1 MKQFDTLYARNSN
14 NTINAWSISVEP
26 LENMKALIHIAEGQ
40 LEGKETNTTRAV
52 NKGKNIGKMNETTA
66 YEQACKDAQSRWERK
81 KKQGYKS
88 LKDLNINIENYEEEK
103 SGDVLTLNNAIESS
117 LPLNRTDANNLSKPM
132 KAQPYFKEDGSVR
145 IKFPCFGQP
154 KLNGF
159 RVMARWEK
167 VKENAGTLLETEV
180 EKVVFRSKEGLRF
193 TVLEHIE
200 KEFTKEMFEI
210 VNSNKEP
217 LIDFAFDG
225 EMYIHGELLSEIS
238 SAVKKHN
245 NKTSLI
251 KFYIFDIAVGGVSQK
266 NRLDLLSFI
275 DTQHFQ
281 HKCKNIIGVFRNTI
295 NSNEEAQTFTDE
307 CIKKGYEG
315 AIFRDMKAEYQFGK
329 RPQTMVK
336 LKRFQDKEFK
346 IVDVVGGDNSPEL
359 GVFICVQEQG
369 LKFKVTPEGSQ
380 DVKKEYL
387 SNKTKYIGKKL
398 TVRFFER
405 TKDNLPFHAVGTTIR
420 DYE

>member
-26 LENMKALIHIAEGQ
+26 LENMKALIHIVEGQ

-66 YEQACKDAQSRWERK
+66 YEQACKEAQSRWEKK

-88 LKDLNINIENYEEEK
+88 LKDLNIDVENYKEEK
-103 SGDVLTLNNAIESS
+103 PGDILTINNAIEVS

-132 KAQPYFKEDGSVR
+132 KAQPYFKDDGSVR
-145 IKFPCFGQP
+145 IKFPCYGQS

-167 VKENAGTLLETEV
+167 VKENVGTLLETEV
-180 EKVVFRSKEGLRF
+180 EKVVFRSKEGLRYDI
-193 TVLEHIE
+193 LEHIE
-200 KEFTKEMFEI
+200 KEFTKEMFSTINIKGEQIEI
-210 VNSNKEP
+210 V
-217 LIDFAFDG
+217 FDG
-225 EMYIHGELLSEIS
+225 EMYIPNEILSEIS
-238 SAVKKHN
+238 SAVRKRN
-245 NKTSLI
+245 NKTEKL
-251 KFYIFDIAVGGVSQK
+251 KFYIFDIAISEVNQK
-266 NRLDLLSFI
+266 NRLQFLDEFRTLLINNS
-275 DTQHFQ
+275 
-281 HKCKNIIGVFRNTI
+281 CKNILTVNSIKI
-295 NSNEEAQTFTDE
+295 NSNEEAQEFTDT
-307 CIKKGYEG
+307 CIKQGYEG
-315 AIFRDMKAEYQFGK
+315 AIFRDINAEYQFGK

-380 DVKKEYL
+380 DIKKEYL

>member
-26 LENMKALIHIAEGQ
+26 LENMKALIYIAEGQ

-66 YEQACKDAQSRWERK
+66 YEQACKEAQSRWEKK

-88 LKDLNINIENYEEEK
+88 LKDLNIDVENYKEEK
-103 SGDVLTLNNAIESS
+103 PGDILTINNAIEVS
-117 LPLNRTDANNLSKPM
+117 LPLNRTDTNNLSKPM
-132 KAQPYFKEDGSVR
+132 KAQPYFKDDGSVR

-159 RVMARWEK
+159 RVFARLEK
-167 VKENAGTLLETEV
+167 LV
-180 EKVVFRSKEGLRF
+180 EGEGMFAQEIIKPTFRSKEGLRY
-193 TVLEHIE
+193 TILEHIE
-200 KEFTKEMFEI
+200 PEI
-210 VNSNKEP
+210 EPIINKVASMLKIAP
-217 LIDFAFDG
+217 KDVILDG
-225 EMYIHGELLSEIS
+225 EMYIHGEILSEIS
-238 SAVKKHN
+238 SAIRKRNPKTKKLEFH
-245 NKTSLI
+245 
-251 KFYIFDIAVGGVSQK
+251 IFDIAIENLNQQK
-266 NRLDLLSFI
+266 RFDVLNLFREEY
-275 DTQHFQ
+275 
-281 HKCKNIIGVFRNTI
+281 NILKQSSIKIVPFKVYTN
-295 NSNEEAQTFTDE
+295 NEEAQDFCNT
-307 CIKKGYEG
+307 CIKIGYEG
-315 AIFRDMKAEYQFGK
+315 AIFRDIKATYQFGK

-336 LKRFQDKEFK
+336 LKRTQDKEFK
-346 IVDVVGGDNSPEL
+346 IVNVIGGDNSPEL
-359 GVFICVQEQG
+359 GIFICVQEEGKQ
-369 LKFKVTPEGSQ
+369 FKVTPEGSQ
-380 DVKKEYL
+380 DIKKEYL